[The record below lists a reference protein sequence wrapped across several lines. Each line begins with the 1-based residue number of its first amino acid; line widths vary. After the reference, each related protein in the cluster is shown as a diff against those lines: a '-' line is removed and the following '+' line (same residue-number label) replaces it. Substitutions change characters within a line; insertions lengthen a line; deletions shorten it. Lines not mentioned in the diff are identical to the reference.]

1 MTANSVTPDAV
12 ILTWLTRLFLG
23 LILGILLV
31 LSSGCASIAGSG
43 RAKLKELKLA
53 PLSEMPD
60 YVQNA
65 PPEVQ
70 GAYQFAIANPDL
82 LRNIPCH
89 CGCNSLG
96 HMNNTDCYVKSFRG
110 NDTVAE
116 FDNHA
121 AY

>member
-43 RAKLKELKLA
+43 RTKLKELKLA

-60 YVQNA
+60 YVQIA

-70 GAYQFAIANPDL
+70 EAYRFAVANPDL
-82 LRNIPCH
+82 LRNIPCY

-96 HMNNTDCYVKSFRG
+96 HMNNTDCYVKAFNKDG
-110 NDTVAE
+110 TVAE